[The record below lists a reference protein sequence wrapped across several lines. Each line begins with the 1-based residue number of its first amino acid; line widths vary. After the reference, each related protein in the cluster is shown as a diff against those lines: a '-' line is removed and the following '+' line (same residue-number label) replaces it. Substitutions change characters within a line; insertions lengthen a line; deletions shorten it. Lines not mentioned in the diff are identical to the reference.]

1 MFVMHVVNLRL
12 AHLLVVRGSYRV
24 FAVLVACTHVCLAQ
38 GLELKEIRPL
48 AIVGVKSISFAFTLV
63 AEPLRLTTLGQ

>member
-1 MFVMHVVNLRL
+1 M
-12 AHLLVVRGSYRV
+12 

-38 GLELKEIRPL
+38 GLELKEKRPL

-63 AEPLRLTTLGQ
+63 AEPLRLTTLGP